1 MRHPGRAER
10 DPGSECRTPCQIQ
23 WTRAF
28 AKMTAIEDSH
38 LQLRQDADMRRDAS
52 AQRGQGI
59 ATFEAGYDPALRMA
73 RRDFN
78 QAFCHPG
85 VIGFP
90 QLQVRQWILSMRIK
104 TGRYEQ
110 DLGAMRFER
119 RQPLFR
125 GRGTEFFTAASR

>member
-1 MRHPGRAER
+1 MDECVIPVER
-10 DPGSECRTPCQIQ
+10 SEIRLGVSYAMPNHPGSECRTPCQIQ

-38 LQLRQDADMRRDAS
+38 LQLRQHADMRRDAS

-90 QLQVRQWILSMRIK
+90 QLQVRQGILSMRIK
-104 TGRYEQ
+104 TG
-110 DLGAMRFER
+110 
-119 RQPLFR
+119 
-125 GRGTEFFTAASR
+125 